1 MALIPLVCGF
11 VVLRHR
17 AIFGFAL
24 VRLPGI
30 EFGGG
35 GGEGFLADLDLPDR
49 QTSAVWKPVLRCTKV
64 PCGEAGRVIR
74 EDCHGYRYLAIV
86 LSSAA

>member
-24 VRLPGI
+24 VPLLGI
-30 EFGGG
+30 EFG

-49 QTSAVWKPVLRCTKV
+49 QYGNRYCAV

-74 EDCHGYRYLAIV
+74 EDCYGYRYLAIV
-86 LSSAA
+86 LSTAA